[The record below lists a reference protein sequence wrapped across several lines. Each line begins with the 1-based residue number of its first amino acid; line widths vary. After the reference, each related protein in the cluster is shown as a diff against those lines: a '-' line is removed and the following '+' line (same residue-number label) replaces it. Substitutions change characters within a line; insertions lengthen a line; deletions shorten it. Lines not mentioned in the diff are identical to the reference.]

1 MRGMTE
7 VYNEQAPATSDALG
21 PLSGSARGW
30 HTIQMAVLGF
40 IGICGVLRATD
51 SSVPTW
57 VQWVAAV
64 LAGVALVLAGAGIY
78 LVGRV
83 AYPFESAAGSNSP
96 AATARDTARDT
107 ARAAARLR
115 AGIRFT
121 VLALVVIVIA
131 ALSGWWPRSGAGG
144 AGGAATTVTISD
156 RTGRTWCGQLVGGDA
171 GVVSV
176 DTSQGVIGVPVETVA
191 DVRPVASCR

>member
-1 MRGMTE
+1 
-7 VYNEQAPATSDALG
+7 
-21 PLSGSARGW
+21 
-30 HTIQMAVLGF
+30 
-40 IGICGVLRATD
+40 
-51 SSVPTW
+51 

-64 LAGVALVLAGAGIY
+64 LAGVALVLAGTGIY

-96 AATARDTARDT
+96 AATARDT

-156 RTGRTWCGQLVGGDA
+156 RTGRTWCGQLVVGDA

-176 DTSQGVIGVPVETVA
+176 DTSQGVIAVPVETVA
-191 DVRPVASCR
+191 DVRPVTSCQ